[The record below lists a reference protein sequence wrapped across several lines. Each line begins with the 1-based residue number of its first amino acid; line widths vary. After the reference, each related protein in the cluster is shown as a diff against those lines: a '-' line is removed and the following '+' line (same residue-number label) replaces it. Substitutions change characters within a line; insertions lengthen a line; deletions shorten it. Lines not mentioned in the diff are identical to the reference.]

1 MAEVFQFTELKDKKI
16 VRRPK
21 VTERKYSFK
30 DLEEVKFRKGK
41 KKGFSLVYGQEK
53 RIEGKKFLEA
63 AKQESNRLVEEAK
76 KSISGI
82 EKAAYEK
89 GEQKALEDGKL
100 KLVPVLE
107 TFQQKINELVEL
119 KKKVFTESEEEI
131 LELSLSLA
139 SRVISQ
145 EVRTQKDL
153 ILGVIK
159 TATKK
164 ILGREQI
171 VIRINP
177 EDMQFVLQNK
187 PKFKDEFKDIKQVSF
202 KEDTSIGKGGCVIDT
217 EYGSISAILDEEF
230 DQMAKHL
237 RRELEVSKEKEESG
251 E

>member
-1 MAEVFQFTELKDKKI
+1 
-16 VRRPK
+16 
-21 VTERKYSFK
+21 
-30 DLEEVKFRKGK
+30 
-41 KKGFSLVYGQEK
+41 
-53 RIEGKKFLEA
+53 
-63 AKQESNRLVEEAK
+63 
-76 KSISGI
+76 
-82 EKAAYEK
+82 
-89 GEQKALEDGKL
+89 
-100 KLVPVLE
+100 
-107 TFQQKINELVEL
+107 
-119 KKKVFTESEEEI
+119 
-131 LELSLSLA
+131 LSLSLA

-177 EDMQFVLQNK
+177 EDMQYVLQNK
-187 PKFKDEFKDIKQVSF
+187 PKFKEEFKDIKQVSF

-230 DQMAKHL
+230 DEMAKHL